1 MKYTGSGKAAGF
13 AARWFI
19 GALVLL
25 IAVLIAS
32 AYHAD
37 IPVEEL
43 QAEFTNEES
52 EFIDIL
58 GMPVHYRDEGS
69 GPLLL
74 LIHGTAASLH
84 TWDSWVNEL
93 KNDFRVVRMDIPA
106 FGLTGP
112 EPTGNYSIDRYVE
125 FLEAFARALDFESF
139 TLAGNSLGGEIAWRY
154 ALAHPERVDNLVL
167 IDAVG
172 YARSEGQKENLAF
185 RLARTSGFKT
195 VMAKITPRFL
205 YKQGLLE
212 VYGDD
217 SKVTEALVDRYF
229 RLSLREGNR
238 RAFAERV
245 MASQGPIKGDIRSV
259 SQPTLILWGEDDLW
273 VPLQHGRNFARDI
286 AGSQLIVYPGVGHV
300 PMEEIPAQ
308 SAADTRAFLIAT
320 QQSGVAAEEI

>member
-1 MKYTGSGKAAGF
+1 MKNAGFGKSAGF

-19 GALVLL
+19 GALLLL
-25 IAVLIAS
+25 IALLIAS

-43 QAEFTNEES
+43 KAEFSNEES
-52 EFIDIL
+52 QFIDIL

-69 GPLLL
+69 GPLLV

-84 TWDSWVNEL
+84 TWDGWVDEL
-93 KNDFRVVRMDIPA
+93 KNDFRIVRMDIPA

-112 EPTGNYSIDRYVE
+112 EPTGDYSIDRYVE
-125 FLEAFARALDFESF
+125 FLEAFASALNLDNFA
-139 TLAGNSLGGEIAWRY
+139 LAGNSLGGEIAWRY

-185 RLARTSGFKT
+185 KLARTSGFKT
-195 VMAKITPRFL
+195 VMSKITPRFL
-205 YKQGLLE
+205 YRQGLLE

-217 SKVTEALVDRYF
+217 SKVTEELVDRYF

-245 MASQGPIKGDIRSV
+245 IAAQGPIKGDVRDITQR
-259 SQPTLILWGEDDLW
+259 TLILWGEDDLW
-273 VPLQHGRNFARDI
+273 IPLQHGRNFARDI
-286 AGSQLIVYPGVGHV
+286 AGSQLIAYPGVGHV
-300 PMEEIPAQ
+300 PMEEVPAQ
-308 SAADTRAFLIAT
+308 SAADTRDFLLAT
-320 QQSGVAAEEI
+320 QNGAETAAET

>member
-1 MKYTGSGKAAGF
+1 MKNAGFGKSAGF

-19 GALVLL
+19 GALLLL
-25 IAVLIAS
+25 IALLIAS

-43 QAEFTNEES
+43 KAEFSNEES
-52 EFIDIL
+52 QFIDIL

-69 GPLLL
+69 GPLLV

-84 TWDSWVNEL
+84 TWDGWVDEL
-93 KNDFRVVRMDIPA
+93 KNDFRIVRMDIPA

-112 EPTGNYSIDRYVE
+112 EPTGDYSIDRYVE
-125 FLEAFARALDFESF
+125 FLEAIASALSLDNFA
-139 TLAGNSLGGEIAWRY
+139 LAGNSLGGEIAWRY
-154 ALAHPERVDNLVL
+154 ALAHPERVDSLVL

-185 RLARTSGFKT
+185 KLARTSGFKT
-195 VMAKITPRFL
+195 VMSKITPRFL
-205 YKQGLLE
+205 YRQGLLE

-217 SKVTEALVDRYF
+217 SKVTDALVDRYF

-245 MASQGPIKGDIRSV
+245 IAAQGPIKGDVRNIT
-259 SQPTLILWGEDDLW
+259 QPTLILWGEDDLW
-273 VPLQHGRNFARDI
+273 IPLQHGRNFARDI
-286 AGSQLIVYPGVGHV
+286 EGSRLIAYPGVGHV

-308 SAADTRAFLIAT
+308 SAADTRAFLLAT
-320 QQSGVAAEEI
+320 QTGGEAAEEF